1 MINLGSQ
8 FKNILGDDA
17 VYRFI
22 NDMAEER
29 KNCVE
34 IMKEEFK
41 KNLVM
46 SNKDNENFDKAS

>member
-1 MINLGSQ
+1 
-8 FKNILGDDA
+8 
-17 VYRFI
+17 
-22 NDMAEER
+22 MAEER
-29 KNCVE
+29 KNCGE